1 MSINIETTGVQP
13 ATDEAIRLRLLQE
26 LNKAY
31 AEAPR
36 FAEYAVTLQLATWG
50 GCELRW
56 QLSAQTADHCIC
68 SYMADTPQIAGL
80 QLGHKFRQQP
90 INASKT

>member
-1 MSINIETTGVQP
+1 MGTKNNSRGVQP

-26 LNKAY
+26 INKAY

-36 FAEYAVTLQLATWG
+36 FADYAVTLQLATWN

-56 QLSAQTADHCIC
+56 QLSAQTADVALC
-68 SYMADTPQIAGL
+68 SYMSETPQIAAL
-80 QLGHKFRQQP
+80 QLGHKSRQQA
-90 INASKT
+90 ASLES